1 MRKVPPE
8 IRIDYLFGDG
18 LLFIKRRKI
27 RRYGFSSS
35 IIEYLVVGGEEE
47 RRRGEL
53 LKYSVSSFRKFT
65 ITVGKQRGKARILA
79 TDDPLTDDNDDDDKA
94 SS

>member
-27 RRYGFSSS
+27 RRYGFLSS
-35 IIEYLVVGGEEE
+35 IIEYLVVGGEE
-47 RRRGEL
+47 
-53 LKYSVSSFRKFT
+53 SPSF
-65 ITVGKQRGKARILA
+65 
-79 TDDPLTDDNDDDDKA
+79 
-94 SS
+94 

>member
-27 RRYGFSSS
+27 RRRYGFSSS
-35 IIEYLVVGGEEE
+35 IIEYLVVGGEE
-47 RRRGEL
+47 
-53 LKYSVSSFRKFT
+53 SPSF
-65 ITVGKQRGKARILA
+65 
-79 TDDPLTDDNDDDDKA
+79 
-94 SS
+94 